1 MSTCEQ
7 DNQRNPLLD
16 ELAMAEKLGKIN
28 QIIVVLSGKGGV
40 GKSTVAVNL
49 ALSLS
54 LRGLRAGLMD
64 VDIHGPSVPKLL
76 NLTDKWPEV
85 KGEDIIPVE
94 YQSDLLKV
102 MSMGFLLQGTE
113 QAVIWRGPL
122 KYGMIKDFIGRV
134 QWGNLDYLVV
144 DCPPGTGDE
153 PLSVAQFLKGKA
165 KAVIV
170 TTPQQ
175 VATIDVEKCI
185 TFCKQLELPMVGVI
199 ENMSGFVCPQC
210 GTTVNI
216 FSKGGGEALAD
227 QYGIPFLGSIP
238 LDPDIARSG
247 DEERPYVY
255 FYSKSAAAVVFD
267 GIVEKIVLSGEN
279 KSEAVRKEVENK
291 SSGDNYLQNTE
302 KVDVVSP
309 SNEEVSMKF
318 AVPTYQGKLCAHFGH
333 CEAFALIDTDVA
345 GKVVNETYVTPPPH
359 EPGLLPPW
367 LSQQGVNCIIAGG
380 MGSRAQQLFAQ
391 QGVNVI
397 TGAQGENPK
406 EIVEQYL
413 KGVLQTGANTCD
425 H

>member
-7 DNQRNPLLD
+7 ENQRNPLLD
-16 ELAMAEKLGKIN
+16 EVAMAEKLSKIN
-28 QIIVVLSGKGGV
+28 HIIIVLSGKGGV

-49 ALSLS
+49 ALSLT
-54 LRGLRAGLMD
+54 LRGLRTGLMD

-76 NLTDKWPEV
+76 NLTDKRPEV
-85 KGEDIIPVE
+85 KGDDIIPVTYE
-94 YQSDLLKV
+94 SDLLKV

-122 KYGMIKDFIGRV
+122 KYSMIKDFIAHV
-134 QWGNLDYLVV
+134 QWGSLDYLVV

-185 TFCKQLELPMVGVI
+185 TFCKQLELPVVGVI
-199 ENMSGFVCPQC
+199 ENMSGFVCPHC
-210 GTTVNI
+210 GTTVDI
-216 FSKGGGEALAD
+216 FSKGGGKILAA

-255 FYSKSAAAVVFD
+255 YYSKSVAAKVFD
-267 GIVEKIVLSGEN
+267 DMVEKIVQSGKNEPAGIG
-279 KSEAVRKEVENK
+279 KQTENK
-291 SSGDNYLQNTE
+291 SSSDNSLQNTD
-302 KVDVVSP
+302 KADSVSL
-309 SNEEVSMKF
+309 SNKEVSMKF
-318 AVPTYQGKLCAHFGH
+318 AVPTNEGKLCAHFGH
-333 CEAFALIDTDVA
+333 CEAFALIDTDA
-345 GKVVNETYVTPPPH
+345 TGKVVSETYITPPPH

-380 MGSRAQQLFAQ
+380 MGSRAKDLFAA

-397 TGAQGENPK
+397 TGAQGEKPRA
-406 EIVEQYL
+406 IVEDYL

>member
-7 DNQRNPLLD
+7 ENQRNPLLD
-16 ELAMAEKLGKIN
+16 ELAMAEKLGKIKE
-28 QIIVVLSGKGGV
+28 IIVVLSGKGGV

-49 ALSLS
+49 ALSLAMQ
-54 LRGLRAGLMD
+54 GFKTGLMD

-76 NLTDKWPEV
+76 NLTHKWPEV
-85 KGEDIIPVE
+85 KGEEIIPVTYE
-94 YQSDLLKV
+94 SDLLKV

-122 KYGMIKDFIGRV
+122 KYSMIKDFISRV

-185 TFCKQLELPMVGVI
+185 TFCKQLELPVLGIV
-199 ENMSGFVCPQC
+199 ENMSGFVCPHC
-210 GTTVNI
+210 GQAVDI
-216 FSKGGGEALAD
+216 FSKGGGELLATRF
-227 QYGIPFLGSIP
+227 GLPFLGSIP

-247 DEERPYVY
+247 DEEKPYVY
-255 FYSKSAAAVVFD
+255 FYSKTATAKVFD
-267 GIVEKIVLSGEN
+267 DIVERFAHLDVSEQTKTDIGKEGPGIPVSQDKKDGGINPVSN
-279 KSEAVRKEVENK
+279 K
-291 SSGDNYLQNTE
+291 
-302 KVDVVSP
+302 
-309 SNEEVSMKF
+309 EVSMKF
-318 AVPTYQGKLCAHFGH
+318 AVPTNEGKLCAHFGH
-333 CEAFALIDTDVA
+333 CEAFALIDTDAA
-345 GKVVNETYVTPPPH
+345 GKVVNETYITPPPH

-380 MGSRAQQLFAQ
+380 MGSRAKELFAA
-391 QGVNVI
+391 QGVNVV
-397 TGAQGENPK
+397 TGAQGEGPRA
-406 EIVEQYL
+406 IVEDYL

>member
-7 DNQRNPLLD
+7 ENQRNPLVD
-16 ELAMAEKLGKIN
+16 EVAMAEKLSNIN
-28 QIIVVLSGKGGV
+28 QIIIVLSGKGGV

-49 ALSLS
+49 ALSLA
-54 LRGLRAGLMD
+54 LRGLKTGLMD

-76 NLTDKWPEV
+76 NLTDKRPEV
-85 KGEDIIPVE
+85 KGEEIVPVT

-122 KYGMIKDFIGRV
+122 KYGMIKDFIAHV
-134 QWGNLDYLVV
+134 QWGSLDYLVV

-170 TTPQQ
+170 TTPQH

-185 TFCKQLELPMVGVI
+185 TFCKQLELPVAGVV
-199 ENMSGFVCPQC
+199 ENMSGFVCPKC
-210 GTTVNI
+210 GETVNI
-216 FSKGGGEALAD
+216 FSKGGGELLAN

-247 DEERPYVY
+247 DEEKPYVY
-255 FYSKSAAAVVFD
+255 FYSKSAAAKVFD
-267 GIVEKIVLSGEN
+267 DIVERIVYFANNESGALQKEAEKESPVDSEN
-279 KSEAVRKEVENK
+279 KDRVAP
-291 SSGDNYLQNTE
+291 
-302 KVDVVSP
+302 VSP
-309 SNEEVSMKF
+309 SNKEVAMKF
-318 AVPTYQGKLCAHFGH
+318 AVPTNEGKLCAHFGH
-333 CEAFALIDTDVA
+333 CEAFALIDTDPA
-345 GKVVNETYVTPPPH
+345 GKIINESYVTPPPH

-397 TGAQGENPK
+397 TGAQGEKPRDV
-406 EIVEQYL
+406 VEQYL

>member
-16 ELAMAEKLGKIN
+16 ELAMAEKLSKIN

-49 ALSLS
+49 ALSFS
-54 LRGLRAGLMD
+54 MRGFRTGLMD

-134 QWGNLDYLVV
+134 QWGDLDYLVV

-153 PLSVAQFLKGKA
+153 PLSIAQFLKGKA
-165 KAVIV
+165 KAVII
-170 TTPQQ
+170 TTPQH

-185 TFCKQLELPMVGVI
+185 TFCKQLELPMIGVI

-216 FSKGGGEALAD
+216 FSKGGGEALAA

-255 FYSKSAAAVVFD
+255 YYSKSATATVFNN
-267 GIVEKIVLSGEN
+267 IVEKVAQSGKNE
-279 KSEAVRKEVENK
+279 SGVIQTGADTK
-291 SSGDNYLQNTE
+291 SSGNSNSQNADKT
-302 KVDVVSP
+302 DVVSQ
-309 SNEEVSMKF
+309 SEKEVSMKF
-318 AVPTYQGKLCAHFGH
+318 AVPTNEGKLCAHFGH
-333 CEAFALIDTDVA
+333 CEAFALLDTDAA
-345 GKVVNETYVTPPPH
+345 GRVIKETYITPPPH

-380 MGSRAQQLFAQ
+380 MGSRAQQLFAE

-406 EIVEQYL
+406 DIVEQYL